1 MKINW
6 FPGHMKK
13 NLDTMKENIKKI
25 DVVLYVLDARAPF
38 SCLNPKIDEIVENR
52 TILYVINKV
61 DLIEKNDAEKI
72 VSIFKN
78 QNKNVISLQATASSN
93 RNVLLQKLK
102 ELVAEKYERRKSKGV
117 EPVFKVM
124 VIGTPNTG
132 KSTII
137 NTLYGQKKTITGDR
151 AGVTKANQWVKISDN
166 FVLLDT
172 PGTLWPKLENEKIA
186 TNLAFV
192 GSIKTEVLDQE
203 ELGFELAKYLISDHQ
218 KLISNRYGISNFDAE
233 PIDIYDEIL
242 RKSGCIIRGGEVDYN
257 RGAVKIL
264 EDFRSGRIG
273 KICLDNIDLFFEI
286 NAKNCVKSLF

>member
-38 SCLNPKIDEIVENR
+38 SCLNPKIDEIVEHR
-52 TILYVINKV
+52 TILYVINKI
-61 DLIEKNDAEKI
+61 DLIEKSDADKI
-72 VSIFKN
+72 VSCFKK
-78 QNKNVISLQATASSN
+78 QNKNVIALQATTSSN
-93 RNVLLQKLK
+93 RNILLSKLK
-102 ELVAEKYERRKSKGV
+102 ELVSEKYENRKSKGI

-137 NTLYGQKKTITGDR
+137 NTLYGQKKAITGDR

-186 TNLAFV
+186 TNLAFI
-192 GSIKTEVLDQE
+192 GSIKTEVIDQE
-203 ELGFELAKYLISDHQ
+203 ELGYELAKYLIDNHKN
-218 KLISNRYGISNFDAE
+218 KLSARYGISNYEQEYIA
-233 PIDIYDEIL
+233 IYDEIL
-242 RKSGCIIRGGEVDYN
+242 KKMGCLIRGGEVDYN
-257 RGAVKIL
+257 RGATKIL
-264 EDFRSGRIG
+264 DDFRSGRIG
-273 KICLDNIDLFFEI
+273 KICLDNIDIFC
-286 NAKNCVKSLF
+286 K

>member
-38 SCLNPKIDEIVENR
+38 SCLNPKIDEIVEHR
-52 TILYVINKV
+52 TILYVINKI
-61 DLIEKNDAEKI
+61 DLIEKSDADKI
-72 VSIFKN
+72 VSCFKK
-78 QNKNVISLQATASSN
+78 QNKNVIALQATASSN
-93 RNVLLQKLK
+93 RNILLSKLK
-102 ELVAEKYERRKSKGV
+102 ELVSEKYENRKSKGI

-137 NTLYGQKKTITGDR
+137 NTLYGQKKAITGDR

-186 TNLAFV
+186 TNLAFI
-192 GSIKTEVLDQE
+192 GSIKTEVIDQE
-203 ELGFELAKYLISDHQ
+203 ELGYELAKYLIDNHKN
-218 KLISNRYGISNFDAE
+218 KLSARYGISNYE
-233 PIDIYDEIL
+233 QEYIVIYDEIL
-242 RKSGCIIRGGEVDYN
+242 KKMGCLIRGGEVDYN
-257 RGAVKIL
+257 RGATKL
-264 EDFRSGRIG
+264 LDDFRSGRIG
-273 KICLDNIDLFFEI
+273 KICLDNIDIFC
-286 NAKNCVKSLF
+286 K

>member
-13 NLDTMKENIKKI
+13 NLDTMKDNIKKI

-52 TILYVINKV
+52 TILYVINKI
-61 DLIEKNDAEKI
+61 DLIEKKDADKI
-72 VSIFKN
+72 VQIFKN
-78 QNKNVISLQATASSN
+78 KNKNVITLQATASSN
-93 RNVLLQKLK
+93 KNYLLNKLK
-102 ELVAEKYERRKSKGV
+102 ELVSKKYEARKSKGV

-137 NTLYGQKKTITGDR
+137 NTLYGQKKATTGNR
-151 AGVTKANQWVKISDN
+151 AGVTKANQWVKITDN

-172 PGTLWPKLENEKIA
+172 PGTLWPRFDNEIVA
-186 TNLAFV
+186 TNLAFI

-203 ELGFELAKYLISDHQ
+203 ELGFELAKYLIFNHKS
-218 KLISNRYGISNFDAE
+218 LVENRYGISNFDEE
-233 PIDIYDEIL
+233 PIEVYNQIL
-242 RKSGCIIRGGEVDYN
+242 RKMGCLIRGGEVDYN
-257 RGAVKIL
+257 RGAIKIID
-264 EDFRSGRIG
+264 DFRSGRIG
-273 KICLDNIDLFFEI
+273 KICLDNIEVFD
-286 NAKNCVKSLF
+286 K

>member
-38 SCLNPKIDEIVENR
+38 SCLNPKIDEIVEHR
-52 TILYVINKV
+52 TILYVINKI
-61 DLIEKNDAEKI
+61 DLIEKSDADKI
-72 VSIFKN
+72 VSCFKK
-78 QNKNVISLQATASSN
+78 QNKNVTALQATASSN
-93 RNVLLQKLK
+93 RNILLSKLK
-102 ELVAEKYERRKSKGV
+102 ELVSEKYENRKSKGI

-137 NTLYGQKKTITGDR
+137 NTLYGQKKAITGDR

-186 TNLAFV
+186 TNLAFI
-192 GSIKTEVLDQE
+192 GSIKTEVIDQE
-203 ELGFELAKYLISDHQ
+203 ELGYELAKYLIDNHKN
-218 KLISNRYGISNFDAE
+218 KLSARYGISNFE
-233 PIDIYDEIL
+233 QEYIVIYDDIL
-242 RKSGCIIRGGEVDYN
+242 KKMGCLIRGGEVDYN
-257 RGAVKIL
+257 RGATKIL
-264 EDFRSGRIG
+264 DDFRSGRIG
-273 KICLDNIDLFFEI
+273 KICLDNIDILC
-286 NAKNCVKSLF
+286 K

>member
-38 SCLNPKIDEIVENR
+38 SCLNPKIDEIVEHR
-52 TILYVINKV
+52 TILYVINKI
-61 DLIEKNDAEKI
+61 DLIEKSDADKI
-72 VSIFKN
+72 VSCFKK
-78 QNKNVISLQATASSN
+78 QNKNVIALQATTSSN
-93 RNVLLQKLK
+93 RNILLSKLK
-102 ELVAEKYERRKSKGV
+102 ELVSEKYENRKSKGI

-137 NTLYGQKKTITGDR
+137 NTLYGQKKAITGDR

-186 TNLAFV
+186 TNLAFI
-192 GSIKTEVLDQE
+192 GSIKTEVIDQE
-203 ELGFELAKYLISDHQ
+203 ELGYELAKYLIDNHKN
-218 KLISNRYGISNFDAE
+218 KLSARYGISNFEQEYIA
-233 PIDIYDEIL
+233 IYDEIL
-242 RKSGCIIRGGEVDYN
+242 KKMGCLIRGGEVDYN
-257 RGAVKIL
+257 RGATKL
-264 EDFRSGRIG
+264 LDDFRSGRIG
-273 KICLDNIDLFFEI
+273 KICLDNIDIFC
-286 NAKNCVKSLF
+286 K

>member
-38 SCLNPKIDEIVENR
+38 SCLNPRIDEIVEHR
-52 TILYVINKV
+52 TILYVINKI
-61 DLIEKNDAEKI
+61 DLIEKSDADKI
-72 VSIFKN
+72 VSCFKK
-78 QNKNVISLQATASSN
+78 QNKNVIALQATASSN
-93 RNVLLQKLK
+93 RNILLSKLK
-102 ELVAEKYERRKSKGV
+102 ELVSEKYENRKSKGI

-137 NTLYGQKKTITGDR
+137 NTLYGQKKAITGDR

-186 TNLAFV
+186 TNLAFI
-192 GSIKTEVLDQE
+192 GSIKTEVIDQE
-203 ELGFELAKYLISDHQ
+203 ELGYELAKYLIDNHKN
-218 KLISNRYGISNFDAE
+218 KLSARYGISNFE
-233 PIDIYDEIL
+233 QEYIVIYDEIL
-242 RKSGCIIRGGEVDYN
+242 KKMGCLIRGGEVDYN
-257 RGAVKIL
+257 RGATKIL
-264 EDFRSGRIG
+264 DDFRSGRIG
-273 KICLDNIDLFFEI
+273 KICLDNIDIFC
-286 NAKNCVKSLF
+286 K

>member
-38 SCLNPKIDEIVENR
+38 SCLNPKIDEIVEHR
-52 TILYVINKV
+52 TILYVINKI
-61 DLIEKNDAEKI
+61 DLIEKSDADKI
-72 VSIFKN
+72 VSCFKK
-78 QNKNVISLQATASSN
+78 QNKNVIALQATASSN
-93 RNVLLQKLK
+93 RNILLSKLK
-102 ELVAEKYERRKSKGV
+102 ELVSEKYENRKSKGI

-137 NTLYGQKKTITGDR
+137 NTLYGQKKAITGDR

-186 TNLAFV
+186 TNLAFI
-192 GSIKTEVLDQE
+192 GSIKTEVIDQE
-203 ELGFELAKYLISDHQ
+203 ELGYELAKYLIDNHKN
-218 KLISNRYGISNFDAE
+218 KLSARYGISNFEQEYIA
-233 PIDIYDEIL
+233 IYDEIL
-242 RKSGCIIRGGEVDYN
+242 KKMGCLIRGGEVDYN
-257 RGAVKIL
+257 RGTTKL
-264 EDFRSGRIG
+264 LDDFRSGRIG
-273 KICLDNIDLFFEI
+273 KICLDNIDIFC
-286 NAKNCVKSLF
+286 K

>member
-38 SCLNPKIDEIVENR
+38 SCLNPKIDEIVEHR
-52 TILYVINKV
+52 TILYVINKI
-61 DLIEKNDAEKI
+61 DLIEKSDADKI
-72 VSIFKN
+72 VSCFKK
-78 QNKNVISLQATASSN
+78 QNKNVIALQATASSN
-93 RNVLLQKLK
+93 RNILLSKLK
-102 ELVAEKYERRKSKGV
+102 ELVSEKYENRKSKGI

-137 NTLYGQKKTITGDR
+137 NTLYGQKKAITGDR

-186 TNLAFV
+186 TNLAFI
-192 GSIKTEVLDQE
+192 GSIKIEVIDQE
-203 ELGFELAKYLISDHQ
+203 ELGYELAKYLIDNHKN
-218 KLISNRYGISNFDAE
+218 KLSARYGISNFE
-233 PIDIYDEIL
+233 QEYIVIYDEIL
-242 RKSGCIIRGGEVDYN
+242 KKMGCLILGGEVDYN
-257 RGAVKIL
+257 RGATKIL
-264 EDFRSGRIG
+264 DDFRSGRIG
-273 KICLDNIDLFFEI
+273 KICLDNIDIFC
-286 NAKNCVKSLF
+286 K

>member
-38 SCLNPKIDEIVENR
+38 SCLNPKIDEIVEHR
-52 TILYVINKV
+52 TILYVINKI
-61 DLIEKNDAEKI
+61 DLIEKSDADKI
-72 VSIFKN
+72 VSCFKK
-78 QNKNVISLQATASSN
+78 QNKNVIALQATASSN
-93 RNVLLQKLK
+93 RNILLSKLK
-102 ELVAEKYERRKSKGV
+102 ELVSEKYENRKSKGI

-137 NTLYGQKKTITGDR
+137 NTLYGQKKAITGDR

-186 TNLAFV
+186 TNLAFI
-192 GSIKTEVLDQE
+192 GSIKTEVIDQE
-203 ELGFELAKYLISDHQ
+203 ELGYELAKYLIDNHKN
-218 KLISNRYGISNFDAE
+218 KLSARYGISNFE
-233 PIDIYDEIL
+233 QEYIVIYDEIL
-242 RKSGCIIRGGEVDYN
+242 KKMGCLILGGEVDYN
-257 RGAVKIL
+257 RGATKIL
-264 EDFRSGRIG
+264 DDFRSGRIG
-273 KICLDNIDLFFEI
+273 KICLDNIDIFC
-286 NAKNCVKSLF
+286 K

>member
-38 SCLNPKIDEIVENR
+38 SCLNPKIDEIVEHR
-52 TILYVINKV
+52 TILYVINKI
-61 DLIEKNDAEKI
+61 DLIEKSDADKI
-72 VSIFKN
+72 VSCFKK
-78 QNKNVISLQATASSN
+78 QNKNVIALQATASSN
-93 RNVLLQKLK
+93 RNILLSKLK
-102 ELVAEKYERRKSKGV
+102 ELVSEKYENRKSKGI

-137 NTLYGQKKTITGDR
+137 NTLYGQKKAITGDR

-186 TNLAFV
+186 TNLAFI
-192 GSIKTEVLDQE
+192 GSIKTEVIDQD
-203 ELGFELAKYLISDHQ
+203 ELGYELAKYLIDNHKN
-218 KLISNRYGISNFDAE
+218 KLSARYGISNFE
-233 PIDIYDEIL
+233 QEYIVIYDEIL
-242 RKSGCIIRGGEVDYN
+242 KKMGCLIRGGEVDYN
-257 RGAVKIL
+257 RGATKIL
-264 EDFRSGRIG
+264 DDFRSGRIG
-273 KICLDNIDLFFEI
+273 KICLDNIDIFC
-286 NAKNCVKSLF
+286 K

>member
-1 MKINW
+1 MVINW

-13 NLDTMKENIKKI
+13 NLDTMKDNIKKI

-52 TILYVINKV
+52 TILYVINKI
-61 DLIEKNDAEKI
+61 DLIEKSDADKI
-72 VSIFKN
+72 VSVFKRK
-78 QNKNVISLQATASSN
+78 NKNVIALQATASSN
-93 RNVLLQKLK
+93 RNILLSKLK
-102 ELVAEKYERRKSKGV
+102 ELVSEKYENRKMKGI

-137 NTLYGQKKTITGDR
+137 NTLYGQKKAITGDR

-172 PGTLWPKLENEKIA
+172 PGTLWPKLDNEKIA
-186 TNLAFV
+186 TNLAFI

-203 ELGFELAKYLISDHQ
+203 ELGFELAKYLILNHSD
-218 KLISNRYGISNFDAE
+218 LIKKRYGIADFSRVE
-233 PIDIYDEIL
+233 IEIYDDIL
-242 RKSGCIIRGGEVDYN
+242 RKMGCLIHGGEVDYN
-257 RGAVKIL
+257 RGATKIL
-264 EDFRSGRIG
+264 DDFRSGRIG
-273 KICLDNIDLFFEI
+273 KICLDNIDIFL
-286 NAKNCVKSLF
+286 K

>member
-38 SCLNPKIDEIVENR
+38 SCLNPKIDEIVEHR
-52 TILYVINKV
+52 TILYVINKI
-61 DLIEKNDAEKI
+61 DLIEKSDADKI
-72 VSIFKN
+72 VSCFKK
-78 QNKNVISLQATASSN
+78 QNKNVIALQATASSN
-93 RNVLLQKLK
+93 RNILLSKLK
-102 ELVAEKYERRKSKGV
+102 ELVSEKYENGKSKGI

-137 NTLYGQKKTITGDR
+137 NTLYGQKKAITGDR

-186 TNLAFV
+186 TNLAFI
-192 GSIKTEVLDQE
+192 GSIKTEVIDQE
-203 ELGFELAKYLISDHQ
+203 ELGYELAKYLIDNHKN
-218 KLISNRYGISNFDAE
+218 KLSSRYGISNFE
-233 PIDIYDEIL
+233 QEYIVIYDEIL
-242 RKSGCIIRGGEVDYN
+242 KKMGCLIRGGEVDYN
-257 RGAVKIL
+257 RGATKIL
-264 EDFRSGRIG
+264 DDFRSGRIG
-273 KICLDNIDLFFEI
+273 KICLDNIDIFC
-286 NAKNCVKSLF
+286 K

>member
-38 SCLNPKIDEIVENR
+38 SCLNPKIDEIVEHR
-52 TILYVINKV
+52 TILYVINKI
-61 DLIEKNDAEKI
+61 DLIEKSDADKI
-72 VSIFKN
+72 VSCFKK
-78 QNKNVISLQATASSN
+78 QNKNVIALQATASSN
-93 RNVLLQKLK
+93 RNILLSKLK
-102 ELVAEKYERRKSKGV
+102 ELVSEKYENRKSKGI

-137 NTLYGQKKTITGDR
+137 NTLYGQKKAITGDR

-186 TNLAFV
+186 TNLAFI
-192 GSIKTEVLDQE
+192 GSIKTEVIDQE
-203 ELGFELAKYLISDHQ
+203 ELGYELAKYLIGNHKN
-218 KLISNRYGISNFDAE
+218 KLSARYGISNFE
-233 PIDIYDEIL
+233 QEYIVIYDEIL
-242 RKSGCIIRGGEVDYN
+242 KKMGCLIRGGEVDYN
-257 RGAVKIL
+257 RGATKL
-264 EDFRSGRIG
+264 LDDFRSGRIG
-273 KICLDNIDLFFEI
+273 KICLDNIDIFC
-286 NAKNCVKSLF
+286 K

>member
-38 SCLNPKIDEIVENR
+38 SCLNPKIDEIVEHR
-52 TILYVINKV
+52 TILYVINKI
-61 DLIEKNDAEKI
+61 DLIEKSDADKI
-72 VSIFKN
+72 VSCFKK
-78 QNKNVISLQATASSN
+78 QNKNVIALQATASSN
-93 RNVLLQKLK
+93 RNILLSKLK
-102 ELVAEKYERRKSKGV
+102 ELVSEKYENRKSKGI

-137 NTLYGQKKTITGDR
+137 NTLYGQKKAITGDR

-186 TNLAFV
+186 TNLAFI
-192 GSIKTEVLDQE
+192 GSIKTEVIDQE
-203 ELGFELAKYLISDHQ
+203 ELGYELSKYLIDNHKN
-218 KLISNRYGISNFDAE
+218 KLSARYGISNFE
-233 PIDIYDEIL
+233 QEYIVIYDEIL
-242 RKSGCIIRGGEVDYN
+242 KKMGCLIRGGEVDYN
-257 RGAVKIL
+257 RGATKIL
-264 EDFRSGRIG
+264 DDFRSGRIG
-273 KICLDNIDLFFEI
+273 KICLDNIDIFC
-286 NAKNCVKSLF
+286 K

>member
-38 SCLNPKIDEIVENR
+38 SCLNPKIDEIVEHR
-52 TILYVINKV
+52 SILYVINKI
-61 DLIEKNDAEKI
+61 DLIEKSDADKI
-72 VSIFKN
+72 VSCFKK
-78 QNKNVISLQATASSN
+78 QNKNVIALQATASSN
-93 RNVLLQKLK
+93 RNILLSKLK
-102 ELVAEKYERRKSKGV
+102 ELVSEKYENRKSKGI

-137 NTLYGQKKTITGDR
+137 NTLYGQKKAITGDR

-186 TNLAFV
+186 TNLAFI
-192 GSIKTEVLDQE
+192 GSIKTEVIDQE
-203 ELGFELAKYLISDHQ
+203 ELGYELAKYLIDNHKN
-218 KLISNRYGISNFDAE
+218 KLSARYGISNFE
-233 PIDIYDEIL
+233 QEYIVIYDEIL
-242 RKSGCIIRGGEVDYN
+242 KKMGCLIRGGEVDYN
-257 RGAVKIL
+257 RGATKIL
-264 EDFRSGRIG
+264 DDFRSGRIG
-273 KICLDNIDLFFEI
+273 KICLDNIDIFS
-286 NAKNCVKSLF
+286 K

>member
-38 SCLNPKIDEIVENR
+38 SCLNPKIDEIVEHR
-52 TILYVINKV
+52 TILYVINKI
-61 DLIEKNDAEKI
+61 DLIEKSDADKI
-72 VSIFKN
+72 VSCFKK
-78 QNKNVISLQATASSN
+78 QNKNVIALQATASSN
-93 RNVLLQKLK
+93 RNILLSKLK
-102 ELVAEKYERRKSKGV
+102 ELVSEKYENRKSKGI

-137 NTLYGQKKTITGDR
+137 NTLYGQKKAITGDR

-172 PGTLWPKLENEKIA
+172 PGTLWPKLESEKIA
-186 TNLAFV
+186 TNLAFI
-192 GSIKTEVLDQE
+192 GSIKTEVIDQE
-203 ELGFELAKYLISDHQ
+203 ELGYELAKYLIDNHKN
-218 KLISNRYGISNFDAE
+218 KLSARYGISNFE
-233 PIDIYDEIL
+233 QEYIVIYDEIL
-242 RKSGCIIRGGEVDYN
+242 KKMGCLIRGGEVDYN
-257 RGAVKIL
+257 RGATKIL
-264 EDFRSGRIG
+264 DDFRSGRIG
-273 KICLDNIDLFFEI
+273 KICLDNIDIFC
-286 NAKNCVKSLF
+286 K

>member
-13 NLDTMKENIKKI
+13 NLDTMKESIKKI

-38 SCLNPKIDEIVENR
+38 SCLNPKIDEIVEHR
-52 TILYVINKV
+52 TILYVINKI
-61 DLIEKNDAEKI
+61 DLIEKSDADKI
-72 VSIFKN
+72 VSCFKK
-78 QNKNVISLQATASSN
+78 QNKNVIALQATASSN
-93 RNVLLQKLK
+93 RNILLSKLK
-102 ELVAEKYERRKSKGV
+102 ELVSEKYENRKSKGI

-137 NTLYGQKKTITGDR
+137 NTLYGQKKAITGDR

-186 TNLAFV
+186 TNLAFI
-192 GSIKTEVLDQE
+192 GSIKTEVIDQE
-203 ELGFELAKYLISDHQ
+203 ELGYELAKYLIDNHKN
-218 KLISNRYGISNFDAE
+218 KLSARYGISNFE
-233 PIDIYDEIL
+233 QEYIVIYDEIL
-242 RKSGCIIRGGEVDYN
+242 KKMGCLIRGGEVDYN
-257 RGAVKIL
+257 RGAAKIL
-264 EDFRSGRIG
+264 DDFRSGRIG
-273 KICLDNIDLFFEI
+273 KICLDNIDIFC
-286 NAKNCVKSLF
+286 K

>member
-1 MKINW
+1 MVINW

-13 NLDTMKENIKKI
+13 NLDTMKDNIKKI

-52 TILYVINKV
+52 TILYVINKI
-61 DLIEKNDAEKI
+61 DLIEKSDADKI
-72 VSIFKN
+72 VSVFKRK
-78 QNKNVISLQATASSN
+78 NKNVIALQATASSN
-93 RNVLLQKLK
+93 RNILLSKLK
-102 ELVAEKYERRKSKGV
+102 ELVSEKYENRKKKGI

-137 NTLYGQKKTITGDR
+137 NTLYGQKKAITGDR

-172 PGTLWPKLENEKIA
+172 PGTLWPKLDNEKIA
-186 TNLAFV
+186 TNLAFI

-203 ELGFELAKYLISDHQ
+203 ELGFELAKYLILNHSD
-218 KLISNRYGISNFDAE
+218 LIKKRYEIADFSRE
-233 PIDIYDEIL
+233 EIEIYDDIL
-242 RKSGCIIRGGEVDYN
+242 RKMGCLIRGGEVDYN
-257 RGAVKIL
+257 RGATKIL
-264 EDFRSGRIG
+264 DDFRSGRIG
-273 KICLDNIDLFFEI
+273 KICLDNIDIFL
-286 NAKNCVKSLF
+286 K

>member
-38 SCLNPKIDEIVENR
+38 SCLNPKIDEIVEHR
-52 TILYVINKV
+52 TILYVINKI
-61 DLIEKNDAEKI
+61 DLIEKSDADKI
-72 VSIFKN
+72 VSCFKK
-78 QNKNVISLQATASSN
+78 QNKNVIALQATTSSN
-93 RNVLLQKLK
+93 RNILLSKLK
-102 ELVAEKYERRKSKGV
+102 ELVSEKYENRKSKGI

-137 NTLYGQKKTITGDR
+137 NTLYGQKKAITGDR

-172 PGTLWPKLENEKIA
+172 PGTLWPKFENEKIA
-186 TNLAFV
+186 TNLAFI
-192 GSIKTEVLDQE
+192 GSIKTEVIDQE
-203 ELGFELAKYLISDHQ
+203 ELGYELAKYLIDNHKN
-218 KLISNRYGISNFDAE
+218 KLSARYGISNFEQEYIA
-233 PIDIYDEIL
+233 IYDEIL
-242 RKSGCIIRGGEVDYN
+242 KKMGCLIRGGEVDYN
-257 RGAVKIL
+257 RGATKL
-264 EDFRSGRIG
+264 LDDFRSGRIG
-273 KICLDNIDLFFEI
+273 KICLDNIDIFC
-286 NAKNCVKSLF
+286 K

>member
-38 SCLNPKIDEIVENR
+38 SCLNPKIDEIVEHR
-52 TILYVINKV
+52 TILYVINKI
-61 DLIEKNDAEKI
+61 DLIEKSDADKI
-72 VSIFKN
+72 VSCFKK
-78 QNKNVISLQATASSN
+78 QNKNVIALQATASSK
-93 RNVLLQKLK
+93 RNILLSKLK
-102 ELVAEKYERRKSKGV
+102 ELVSEKYENRKSKGI

-137 NTLYGQKKTITGDR
+137 NTLYGQKKAITGDR

-172 PGTLWPKLENEKIA
+172 PGTLWPKFENEKIA
-186 TNLAFV
+186 TNLAFI
-192 GSIKTEVLDQE
+192 GSIKTEVIDQE
-203 ELGFELAKYLISDHQ
+203 ELGYELAKYLIDNHKN
-218 KLISNRYGISNFDAE
+218 KLSARYGISNFDQEYIA
-233 PIDIYDEIL
+233 IYDEIL
-242 RKSGCIIRGGEVDYN
+242 KKMGCLIRGGEVDYN
-257 RGAVKIL
+257 RGATKL
-264 EDFRSGRIG
+264 LDDFRSGRIG
-273 KICLDNIDLFFEI
+273 KICLDNIDIFC
-286 NAKNCVKSLF
+286 K

>member
-13 NLDTMKENIKKI
+13 NLDTMKDNIKKI

-52 TILYVINKV
+52 TILYVINKI
-61 DLIEKNDAEKI
+61 DLIEKSDADKI
-72 VSIFKN
+72 VSCFKN
-78 QNKNVISLQATASSN
+78 QNKNVIALQATASSN
-93 RNVLLQKLK
+93 RNILLAKLK
-102 ELVAEKYERRKSKGV
+102 ELVSEKYERRKSKGI

-137 NTLYGQKKTITGDR
+137 NTLYGQKKAITGDR

-172 PGTLWPKLENEKIA
+172 PGTLWPKLENDIVA
-186 TNLAFV
+186 TNLAFI

-203 ELGFELAKYLISDHQ
+203 ELGFELAKYLIYNH
-218 KLISNRYGISNFDAE
+218 KEKISSRYGVLDFEKEYIE
-233 PIDIYDEIL
+233 IYDEIL
-242 RKSGCIIRGGEVDYN
+242 RKMGCLVRGGDVDYN
-257 RGAVKIL
+257 RGATKIL

-273 KICLDNIDLFFEI
+273 KICLDKIDIFC
-286 NAKNCVKSLF
+286 K

>member
-137 NTLYGQKKTITGDR
+137 NTLYGQKKAITGDR

-203 ELGFELAKYLISDHQ
+203 ELGFELAKYLISNHQ

-273 KICLDNIDLFFEI
+273 KICLDNIDLFL
-286 NAKNCVKSLF
+286 K

>member
-1 MKINW
+1 MVINW

-13 NLDTMKENIKKI
+13 NLDTMKDNIKKI

-52 TILYVINKV
+52 TILYVINKI
-61 DLIEKNDAEKI
+61 DLIEKSDADKI
-72 VSIFKN
+72 ESVFKRK
-78 QNKNVISLQATASSN
+78 NKNVIALQATASSN
-93 RNVLLQKLK
+93 RNILLSKLK
-102 ELVAEKYERRKSKGV
+102 ELVSEKYENRKKKGI

-137 NTLYGQKKTITGDR
+137 NTLYGQKKATTGDR

-172 PGTLWPKLENEKIA
+172 PGTLWPKLDNEKIA
-186 TNLAFV
+186 TNLAFI

-203 ELGFELAKYLISDHQ
+203 ELGFELAKYLILNHSD
-218 KLISNRYGISNFDAE
+218 LIKKRYGIADFSRE
-233 PIDIYDEIL
+233 EIEIYDDIL
-242 RKSGCIIRGGEVDYN
+242 RKMGCLIRGGEVDYN
-257 RGAVKIL
+257 RGATKIL
-264 EDFRSGRIG
+264 DDFRSGRIG
-273 KICLDNIDLFFEI
+273 KICLDNIDIFL
-286 NAKNCVKSLF
+286 K

>member
-25 DVVLYVLDARAPF
+25 DVVLYVLDARALF
-38 SCLNPKIDEIVENR
+38 SCLNPKIDEIVEHR
-52 TILYVINKV
+52 TILYVINKI
-61 DLIEKNDAEKI
+61 DLIEKSDADKI
-72 VSIFKN
+72 VSCFKK
-78 QNKNVISLQATASSN
+78 QNKNVIALQATASSN
-93 RNVLLQKLK
+93 RNILLSKLK
-102 ELVAEKYERRKSKGV
+102 ELVSEKYENRKSKGI

-137 NTLYGQKKTITGDR
+137 NTLYGQKKAITGDR

-186 TNLAFV
+186 TNLAFI
-192 GSIKTEVLDQE
+192 GSIKTEVIDQE
-203 ELGFELAKYLISDHQ
+203 ELGYELAKYLIDNHKN
-218 KLISNRYGISNFDAE
+218 KLSARYGISNFE
-233 PIDIYDEIL
+233 QEYIVIYDEIL
-242 RKSGCIIRGGEVDYN
+242 KKMGCLIRGGEVDYN
-257 RGAVKIL
+257 RGATKIL
-264 EDFRSGRIG
+264 DDFRSGRIG
-273 KICLDNIDLFFEI
+273 KICLDNIDIFC
-286 NAKNCVKSLF
+286 K

>member
-38 SCLNPKIDEIVENR
+38 SCLNPKIDEIVEHR
-52 TILYVINKV
+52 TILYVINKI
-61 DLIEKNDAEKI
+61 DLIEKSDADKI
-72 VSIFKN
+72 VSCFKK
-78 QNKNVISLQATASSN
+78 QNKNVIALQATASSN
-93 RNVLLQKLK
+93 RNILLSKLK
-102 ELVAEKYERRKSKGV
+102 ELVSEKYENRKSKGI

-137 NTLYGQKKTITGDR
+137 NTLYGQKKAITGDR

-172 PGTLWPKLENEKIA
+172 PGTLWPKLENDKIA
-186 TNLAFV
+186 TNLAFI
-192 GSIKTEVLDQE
+192 GSIKTEVIDQE
-203 ELGFELAKYLISDHQ
+203 ELGYELAKYLIDNHKN
-218 KLISNRYGISNFDAE
+218 KLSARYGISNFE
-233 PIDIYDEIL
+233 QEYIVIYDEIL
-242 RKSGCIIRGGEVDYN
+242 KKMGCLIRGGEVDYN
-257 RGAVKIL
+257 RGATKIL
-264 EDFRSGRIG
+264 DDFRSGRIG
-273 KICLDNIDLFFEI
+273 KICLDNIDIFC
-286 NAKNCVKSLF
+286 K

>member
-25 DVVLYVLDARAPF
+25 DVVLYMLDARAPF
-38 SCLNPKIDEIVENR
+38 SCLNPKIDEIVEHR
-52 TILYVINKV
+52 TILYVINKI
-61 DLIEKNDAEKI
+61 DLIEKSDADKI
-72 VSIFKN
+72 VSCFKK
-78 QNKNVISLQATASSN
+78 QNKNVIALQATASSN
-93 RNVLLQKLK
+93 RNILLSKLK
-102 ELVAEKYERRKSKGV
+102 ELVSEKYENRKSKGI

-137 NTLYGQKKTITGDR
+137 NTLYGQKKAITGDR

-186 TNLAFV
+186 TNLAFI
-192 GSIKTEVLDQE
+192 GSIKTEVIDQE
-203 ELGFELAKYLISDHQ
+203 ELGYELAKYLIDNHKN
-218 KLISNRYGISNFDAE
+218 KLSARYGISNFE
-233 PIDIYDEIL
+233 QEYIVIYDEIL
-242 RKSGCIIRGGEVDYN
+242 KKMGCLIRGGEVDYN
-257 RGAVKIL
+257 RGATKIL
-264 EDFRSGRIG
+264 DDFRSGRIG
-273 KICLDNIDLFFEI
+273 KICLDNIDIFC
-286 NAKNCVKSLF
+286 K

>member
-38 SCLNPKIDEIVENR
+38 SCLNPKIDEIVEHR
-52 TILYVINKV
+52 TILYVINKI
-61 DLIEKNDAEKI
+61 DLIEKSDADKI
-72 VSIFKN
+72 VSCFKN
-78 QNKNVISLQATASSN
+78 QNKNVIALQATASSN
-93 RNVLLQKLK
+93 RNILLSKLK
-102 ELVAEKYERRKSKGV
+102 ELVSEKYENRKSKGI

-137 NTLYGQKKTITGDR
+137 NTLYGQKKAITGDR
-151 AGVTKANQWVKISDN
+151 AGVTKTNQWVKISDN

-186 TNLAFV
+186 TNLAFI
-192 GSIKTEVLDQE
+192 GSIKTEVIDQE
-203 ELGFELAKYLISDHQ
+203 ELGYELAKYLIDNHKN
-218 KLISNRYGISNFDAE
+218 KLSARYGISNFEQEYIA
-233 PIDIYDEIL
+233 IYDEIL
-242 RKSGCIIRGGEVDYN
+242 KKMGCLIRGGEVDYN
-257 RGAVKIL
+257 RGATKL
-264 EDFRSGRIG
+264 LDDFRSGRIG
-273 KICLDNIDLFFEI
+273 KICLDNIDIFC
-286 NAKNCVKSLF
+286 K

>member
-38 SCLNPKIDEIVENR
+38 SCLNPKIDEIVEHR
-52 TILYVINKV
+52 TILYVINKI
-61 DLIEKNDAEKI
+61 DLIEKSDADKI
-72 VSIFKN
+72 VSCFKK
-78 QNKNVISLQATASSN
+78 QNKNVIALQATTSSN
-93 RNVLLQKLK
+93 RNILLSKLK
-102 ELVAEKYERRKSKGV
+102 ELVSEKYENRKSKGI

-137 NTLYGQKKTITGDR
+137 NTLYGQKKAITGDR

-186 TNLAFV
+186 TNLAFI
-192 GSIKTEVLDQE
+192 GSIKTEVIDQE
-203 ELGFELAKYLISDHQ
+203 ELGYELAKYLIDNHKN
-218 KLISNRYGISNFDAE
+218 KLSARYGISNYE
-233 PIDIYDEIL
+233 QEYIVIYDEIL
-242 RKSGCIIRGGEVDYN
+242 KKMGCLIRGGEVDYN
-257 RGAVKIL
+257 RGATKIL
-264 EDFRSGRIG
+264 DDFRSGRIG
-273 KICLDNIDLFFEI
+273 KICLDNIDIFC
-286 NAKNCVKSLF
+286 K